1 MADRNVNILLRLQD
15 KFTKPLEGTR
25 KEINKQKRQIQ
36 AATKIINQYADSAN
50 KAFKRVASAAAK
62 AIGVG
67 GGGLT
72 AAFMAAEGATEEYR
86 AAMGKLD
93 TAFQASGLGTEAATQ
108 SYQEFYKILGD
119 TDTAT
124 EASQLLS
131 QLTQSEEDLTKWTRI
146 AAGVN
151 GTFGDSLPIEGLIE
165 AANETQNTG
174 KVTGVLADAL
184 NWVGISEDDFNDK
197 LAACGSTAERN
208 RLIMET
214 LGTTYEDAADA
225 FYENNEALVQARN
238 RQVVLQQV
246 TGKLGEASASA
257 KNKIMEML
265 GATASGGIA
274 EGSVLDK
281 LLTKLEEFKAK
292 LDTVDLSQYA
302 ETASAAFD
310 KVAGA
315 IQFVFDHA
323 NLLIPILSGVVGG
336 FTAFN
341 ILSKVIPLVSTL
353 STVLKGA
360 SVAGGLVNAVILA
373 NPLLWIAGVIAIV
386 IAAGVALYKNWDW
399 VKGMAEKL
407 NAGVQKAFGA
417 IHDKIVDVFE
427 GIKKKV
433 KPVFEWFG
441 EKFEW
446 ISEKVSG
453 VTGFFSNLG
462 SGSSVA
468 GHATGTP
475 YFAGGV
481 TSINEGGRGEI
492 VTLPSGTQIIP
503 HDVAVKS
510 QGGQSVVVNLTVQGN
525 VIGNRT
531 FMEQTG
537 DYIVRKI
544 LAAQG
549 VV

>member
-1 MADRNVNILLRLQD
+1 MANRNVNILLRLQD

-36 AATKIINQYADSAN
+36 AATKIINRYADSAFA
-50 KAFKRVASAAAK
+50 AFKKVAKASA
-62 AIGVG
+62 VG
-67 GGGLT
+67 TAGLAT
-72 AAFMAAEGATEEYR
+72 AFVAAEGATEEYR
-86 AAMGKLD
+86 TAMGKLN

-131 QLTQSEEDLTKWTRI
+131 QLTQSEEDLTEWTRI

-208 RLIMET
+208 QIIMET

-225 FYENNEALVQARN
+225 FYKNNEALVQARN

-265 GATASGGIA
+265 GATADGGIA

-315 IQFVFDHA
+315 IQFVLDHA
-323 NLLIPILSGVVGG
+323 NLLIPILSGIVGG

-341 ILSKVIPLVSTL
+341 ILSKIIPLVSTL

-360 SVAGGLVNAVILA
+360 SVAGGLVNAVVLA

-407 NAGVQKAFGA
+407 NTGVQKAFGA

-453 VTGFFSNLG
+453 VTGFFSSLG
-462 SGSSVA
+462 GGSSVA

-475 YFAGGV
+475 YFAGGM

-544 LAAQG
+544 LTAQG